1 MTGTRLRVGVAV
13 LLVAAMAVAGIVLL
27 RGGPGSGSRHLT
39 ATFPSTVNLYEGAQ
53 VKVLGVQ
60 VGTVTSVEVEGTAVT
75 VEIEYDDVKLPA
87 DVHAMI
93 VPPSI
98 VGDRFVQLAPA
109 YTGGEALAD
118 GATLGL
124 DHTGVP
130 VELDDTYRQLDAL
143 SEALGPKGANRDGAL
158 SRLVR
163 AAAAGLD
170 GNGRRFHRSIEQL
183 AGALDT
189 LASSDGAYQDT
200 VDQTGTLTRTL
211 LANDKTVRRLVLA
224 LARVSGQL
232 NAQRDDIA
240 RASTDLSGALDDVA
254 RFVRT
259 NRSRI
264 KGSVAGLRDVTR
276 VLTRHTQD
284 LQDLLALAPVGFVD
298 AMNINLPTN
307 YDPDHP
313 RASTPRGRATSF
325 LQRGIYTSNLGVTL
339 SSTLLQVC
347 QTVSGAQAAQ
357 LAPLCDAL
365 AAAGNDLGVLLS
377 ELSTMSASGDSVS
390 KAELYQ
396 RLRAAAED
404 RR

>member
-1 MTGTRLRVGVAV
+1 MTGPRIRRAVVLLVVAV
-13 LLVAAMAVAGIVLL
+13 LAVAGVVLV
-27 RGGPGSGSRHLT
+27 RGSGDESRHLT

-60 VGTVTSVEVEGTAVT
+60 VGEVTSVEVEGTAVT
-75 VEIEYDDVKLPA
+75 VKITYDGVELPA
-87 DVHAMI
+87 DVSAMI

-109 YTGGEALAD
+109 YTGGAVLAD

-124 DHTGVP
+124 DRTGVP
-130 VELDDTYRQLDAL
+130 VELDDTYRQLDTL
-143 SEALGPKGANRDGAL
+143 SEALGPQGANQDGAL

-163 AAAAGLD
+163 ASAAGLD
-170 GNGRRFHRSIEQL
+170 GNGRRFNRSIRQL

-189 LASSDGAYQDT
+189 LASSDAAYQDT

-211 LANDKTVRRLVLA
+211 MANDKTVRRLVLA

-240 RASTDLSGALDDVA
+240 RASTDLSAALDDVA

-276 VLTRHTQD
+276 VLTRHSQD

-307 YDPDHP
+307 YDADDP
-313 RASTPRGRATSF
+313 RASTPLGRTTSF

-347 QTVSGAQAAQ
+347 QTVSGPQAAQ

-390 KAELYQ
+390 QAELYR
-396 RLRAAAED
+396 RLRSAAGG
-404 RR
+404 RP

>member
-1 MTGTRLRVGVAV
+1 MTRPRIRRAVVLLVVAV
-13 LLVAAMAVAGIVLL
+13 LAVAGIVAF
-27 RGGPGSGSRHLT
+27 RGSGPESRHLT

-60 VGTVTSVEVEGTAVT
+60 VGEVTSVEVEGTAVT
-75 VEIEYDDVKLPA
+75 VEITYDGVELPA
-87 DVHAMI
+87 DVSAMI

-109 YTGGEALAD
+109 YTGGAVLAD

-124 DHTGVP
+124 DRTGVP

-143 SEALGPKGANRDGAL
+143 SEALGPQGANQDGAL

-163 AAAAGLD
+163 ATAAGLD
-170 GNGRRFHRSIEQL
+170 GNGRRFNRSIRQL

-189 LASSDGAYQDT
+189 LASSDAAYQDT
-200 VDQTGTLTRTL
+200 VDQTGSLTRTL
-211 LANDKTVRRLVLA
+211 MANDKTVRRLVLA

-307 YDPDHP
+307 YDADDP
-313 RASTPRGRATSF
+313 RASTPLGRTTSF

-347 QTVSGAQAAQ
+347 QTVSGPQAAQ
-357 LAPLCDAL
+357 LAPLCEAL

-377 ELSTMSASGDSVS
+377 ELSMMSASGDSVS
-390 KAELYQ
+390 QAELYR
-396 RLRAAAED
+396 RLRSAAGG
-404 RR
+404 RP

>member
-1 MTGTRLRVGVAV
+1 MTRRLLV
-13 LLVAAMAVAGIVLL
+13 LLVVAALAVAGIVLM
-27 RGGPGSGSRHLT
+27 RGDDSSSRHLT

-60 VGTVTSVEVEGTAVT
+60 VGEVTSVEVEGTAVT
-75 VEIEYDDVKLPA
+75 VEITYDEVRLPA
-87 DVHAMI
+87 DVHALI

-124 DHTGVP
+124 DRTGVP

-143 SEALGPKGANRDGAL
+143 SEALGPQGANQDGAL

-163 AAAAGLD
+163 ATAAGLD
-170 GNGRRFHRSIEQL
+170 GNGRRFNRSIQQL
-183 AGALDT
+183 ARALDT

-232 NAQRDDIA
+232 NAQRDDIG

-307 YDPDHP
+307 YDADDP
-313 RASTPRGRATSF
+313 RASTPLGRTTSF

-339 SSTLLQVC
+339 SSTLVQVC
-347 QTVSGAQAAQ
+347 RTVSGPQAAQ

-377 ELSTMSASGDSVS
+377 EISMMSASGESVS
-390 KAELYQ
+390 QAELYR
-396 RLRAAAED
+396 RLRSAAGD

>member
-1 MTGTRLRVGVAV
+1 MTRRLLV
-13 LLVAAMAVAGIVLL
+13 LLVVAALAVAGIVLM
-27 RGGPGSGSRHLT
+27 RGDDSSSRHLT

-60 VGTVTSVEVEGTAVT
+60 VGEVTSVEVEGTAVT
-75 VEIEYDDVKLPA
+75 VEITYDEVRLPA
-87 DVHAMI
+87 DVHALI

-124 DHTGVP
+124 DRTGVP

-143 SEALGPKGANRDGAL
+143 SEALGPQGANQDGAL

-163 AAAAGLD
+163 ATASGLD
-170 GNGRRFHRSIEQL
+170 GNGRRFNRSIQQL
-183 AGALDT
+183 ARALDT

-232 NAQRDDIA
+232 NAQRDDIG

-307 YDPDHP
+307 YDADDP
-313 RASTPRGRATSF
+313 RASTPLGRATSF

-339 SSTLLQVC
+339 SSTLVQVC
-347 QTVSGAQAAQ
+347 RTVSGPQAAQ

-377 ELSTMSASGDSVS
+377 EISMMSASGESVS
-390 KAELYQ
+390 QAELYR
-396 RLRAAAED
+396 RLRSAAGD
-404 RR
+404 RP

>member
-1 MTGTRLRVGVAV
+1 MTRRLLVLLVVAV
-13 LLVAAMAVAGIVLL
+13 LAVAGIVLM
-27 RGGPGSGSRHLT
+27 RGDDPGSRHLT

-60 VGTVTSVEVEGTAVT
+60 VGEVTSVEVEGTAVT
-75 VEIEYDDVKLPA
+75 VEITYDEVRLPA
-87 DVHAMI
+87 DVHALI

-124 DHTGVP
+124 DRTGVP

-143 SEALGPKGANRDGAL
+143 SEALGPQGANQDGAL

-163 AAAAGLD
+163 ATAAGLD
-170 GNGRRFHRSIEQL
+170 GNGRRFNRSIQQL
-183 AGALDT
+183 ARALDT

-232 NAQRDDIA
+232 NAQRDDIG

-307 YDPDHP
+307 YDADDP
-313 RASTPRGRATSF
+313 RASTPLGRTTSF

-339 SSTLLQVC
+339 SSTLVQVC
-347 QTVSGAQAAQ
+347 RTVSGPQAAQ

-377 ELSTMSASGDSVS
+377 EISTMSASGESVS
-390 KAELYQ
+390 QAELYR
-396 RLRAAAED
+396 RLRTAAGD

>member
-1 MTGTRLRVGVAV
+1 MTRRLLALAVVAV
-13 LLVAAMAVAGIVLL
+13 LAVAGVVVL
-27 RGGPGSGSRHLT
+27 RASGSEARHLT

-60 VGTVTSVEVEGTAVT
+60 IGKVTSVEVEGTAVT
-75 VEIEYDDVKLPA
+75 VEISYDDVELPA

-109 YTGGEALAD
+109 YTGGEVLAD

-124 DHTGVP
+124 DRTGVP

-143 SEALGPKGANRDGAL
+143 SEALGPQGANQDGAL

-163 AAAAGLD
+163 TTAAGLD
-170 GNGRRFHRSIEQL
+170 GNGRRFNRSVRQL
-183 AGALDT
+183 ADALDT
-189 LASSDGAYQDT
+189 LASSDDAYQDT

-240 RASTDLSGALDDVA
+240 RAGTDLAGALEDVS
-254 RFVRT
+254 RFVRK

-276 VLTRHTQD
+276 VLTRHTAD

-307 YDPDHP
+307 YDADDP
-313 RASTPRGRATSF
+313 RASSPRGRTTSF

-339 SSTLLQVC
+339 SSTLLEVC
-347 QTVSGAQAAQ
+347 RTVGGAQAQQ
-357 LAPLCDAL
+357 LSRLCDAL

-377 ELSTMSASGDSVS
+377 ELSTLNVSGDSVS
-390 KAELYQ
+390 QAELYQ
-396 RLRAAAED
+396 RLRQSSGG